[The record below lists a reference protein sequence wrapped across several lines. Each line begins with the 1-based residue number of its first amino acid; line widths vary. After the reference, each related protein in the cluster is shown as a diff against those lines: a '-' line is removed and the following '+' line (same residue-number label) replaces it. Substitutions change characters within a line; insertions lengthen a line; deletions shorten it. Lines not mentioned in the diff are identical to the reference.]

1 MRHTF
6 ITLLAILTLHC
17 TCVRAQTE
25 NIPEEQLRTY
35 EQQLRP
41 AFAAMIGKSGYS
53 LAQLRV
59 TMAKD
64 GQVDL
69 QYDFLRGNDYLILAV
84 SDAQAKLDFE
94 RYRPA
99 GVRKNMFDGSEY
111 EQERQSLATAMGIMQ
126 RRKLFEMEDVQREG
140 ILVTVPPA
148 YAARPV
154 IVVIGYRSQD
164 NAPQTPD
171 ANYPENYYIEQ

>member
-1 MRHTF
+1 MKFTLT
-6 ITLLAILTLHC
+6 ILLAIGSFHC

-25 NIPEEQLRTY
+25 STQKEQLRAY

-41 AFAAMIGKSGYS
+41 AFSAMIGQSGYS
-53 LAQLRV
+53 LTQLWV

-64 GQVDL
+64 GRVDL
-69 QYDFLRGNDYLILAV
+69 EYDFLRGNDYLVLAV
-84 SDAQAKLDFE
+84 SDTQAKLDFE

-111 EQERQSLATAMGIMQ
+111 EQERQSLDTATGIMQ
-126 RRKLFEMEDVQREG
+126 RRELFEMEDVQREG
-140 ILVTVPPA
+140 ILVTVPPE

-154 IVVIGYRSQD
+154 IIVIGYRSKD

>member
-1 MRHTF
+1 MKFT
-6 ITLLAILTLHC
+6 ITLLLAIWSFHS

-25 NIPEEQLRTY
+25 NISEEQLLSY
-35 EQQLRP
+35 EQQLRSP
-41 AFAAMIGKSGYS
+41 FAEMIGQSGYS

-84 SDAQAKLDFE
+84 SDTQAKLDFE
-94 RYRPA
+94 RYQPA
-99 GVRKNMFDGSEY
+99 GIQKNMFDGSEY
-111 EQERQSLATAMGIMQ
+111 EQERQKLDAATGIMQ
-126 RRKLFEMEDVQREG
+126 RRKLFETEDVQREG
-140 ILVTVPPA
+140 ILVAVPAA

-154 IVVIGYRSQD
+154 IVVIGYRSKD
-164 NAPQTPD
+164 NDPQTPD
-171 ANYPENYYIEQ
+171 ANFPENYYIEQ